1 MQPTTSK
8 KPAADQKQPAPA
20 APSSKQNIPVP
31 AVSSKQSISVPQQ
44 PKAER
49 SPNQNRVTF
58 ADDQPHDPDD
68 KRYDWKRGP
77 SKFATMSK
85 EAKMEIYMQR
95 LQEDKSRAAQVLGQ
109 LKKDTSKKKHFVTKK
124 TTFDL
129 ASGNPVCVTK
139 MFDKDVYILGAAN
152 GKLVRTTFVQ
162 KKTGQVE
169 PVEKVVGKIEKS
181 ILCIRCTPTNM
192 IAVFDDDVKLTFFQ
206 DGKLLNSMQTDIN
219 LEFEYMKI
227 GKFFDADDTSFYY
240 IKGSR
245 DCVVKVDPTSFS
257 AEEVNLNR
265 GKLYQIAVHRERI
278 FAISEEGFVI
288 SCASFVKEQMTPDQ
302 LEAYPDGVALE
313 QKEILRF
320 NDKDLE
326 VKAKFLK
333 GNLMEEDDYLQL
345 IDEALSGG
353 KGTDTQHMNSLMD
366 KSNVANKKEYIEWEQ
381 TFFDHASLK
390 VLNFHS
396 IACTEDLVALVVDDG
411 KGLNCLCIYTHAL
424 VLKAMRL
431 FKVGPNDYSYS
442 LGKSVQN
449 LKMLKLSAEKTM
461 IYAQVQKYNTIHVF
475 SYDSN
480 RIVFVT
486 KVGDMHSQ
494 LITDFFV
501 QENKIVTVGK
511 DKKIGVVEVDT
522 NYRQAE

>member
-1 MQPTTSK
+1 MQPTTNK
-8 KPAADQKQPAPA
+8 KPAADPKQPAPA
-20 APSSKQNIPVP
+20 APSSKQSIPVP
-31 AVSSKQSISVPQQ
+31 AVSSKQNIAVPQQ
-44 PKAER
+44 PKAEK
-49 SPNQNRVTF
+49 SPNRVKF
-58 ADDQPHDPDD
+58 ADDQPRDPDE

-77 SKFATMSK
+77 SKYSTMSK
-85 EAKMEIYMQR
+85 EQKMDLYMQR
-95 LQEDKSRAAQVLGQ
+95 LQEDKNRAAQILGQ
-109 LKKDTSKKKHFVTKK
+109 LKKDSAKKKHFVTKK
-124 TTFDL
+124 STYDIT
-129 ASGNPVCVTK
+129 SGNPVCITK
-139 MFDKDVYILGAAN
+139 MFDKDVYILGQAN
-152 GKLVRTTFVQ
+152 GKLVTVNLVQ
-162 KKTGQVE
+162 KKTGHIE
-169 PVEKVVGKIEKS
+169 PVEKVAGKVEKS
-181 ILCIRCTPTNM
+181 ILCIRSTPSNM
-192 IAVFDDDVKLTFFQ
+192 IAVFDDDMKLTFFQ
-206 DGKLLNSMQTDIN
+206 DGKLLNSMQTDVN

-227 GKFFDADDTSFYY
+227 GKFFDADESSFYY

-278 FAISEEGFVI
+278 FAISEEGFVV

-333 GNLMEEDDYLQL
+333 GNLFEEEDYLQV

-353 KGTDTQHMNSLMD
+353 KGTDTQHMNSLME
-366 KSNVANKKEYIEWEQ
+366 KSNVANKKEYLEWEQ

-449 LKMLKLSAEKTM
+449 LKMVKLSAEKTM
-461 IYAQVQKYNTIHVF
+461 IYAQVQKYNTVYVF

-480 RIVFVT
+480 KIVFVT
-486 KVGDMHSQ
+486 KVADMHGQ
-494 LITDFFV
+494 YITDLFV
-501 QENKIVTVGK
+501 QENRVVTVGK
-511 DKKIGVVEVDT
+511 DKKLGVVEVDT
-522 NYRQAE
+522 NYRQVD